1 MTDVHVRPLAESEY
15 RPSFD
20 LFVTALHEPQRVGDD
35 RWRRSVARYEPGRVL
50 GAFLDGELAGTAL
63 SLPSTLEVPGGAVL
77 PAAAVT
83 GVAVRAD
90 RTRRGLLRELM
101 RAQLADL
108 RERGEPLA
116 MLHASETR
124 IYPRFGYGLG
134 TRSQR
139 ARVARTHA
147 ELRPDAPVGGQ
158 VRLVDGI
165 AAEKLLP
172 ELYARIG
179 TGRPGLMAR
188 SDGWWTT
195 RLGAAVENGGTLR
208 VAVHS
213 DESGT
218 DDGFALWEP
227 SKADHQFGDGAVQI
241 QVSDLHGADDTAVAS
256 LWRFLLGLDLATS
269 VIAVDRPLDEP
280 MPWWL
285 ADRRGYGVDR
295 VDDDLWVR
303 LVDVPAA
310 LAARSY
316 GAAAA
321 VVVEVRDA
329 FLPQNS
335 GAYRIGPGGAEPV
348 ADAPQLSLDVD
359 VLGSLYLGDVAPST
373 LVAAN
378 RIDVHDP
385 AAVPAADALFATPRL
400 PWCGTGF

>member
-1 MTDVHVRPLAESEY
+1 MTDVDVRPLAESEY

-20 LFVTALHEPQRVGDD
+20 LFLASLHEPQRTGDE
-35 RWRRSVARYEPGRVL
+35 RWQRPSTRYEPGRVF

-63 SLPSTLEVPGGAVL
+63 SMTSALEVPGGAVL

-83 GVAVRAD
+83 GVGVRAD

-101 RAQLADL
+101 RAQLTEL

-116 MLHASETR
+116 VLHASETR

-139 ARVARTHA
+139 VQVARTHA
-147 ELRPDAPVGGQ
+147 ELRPDAPIGGQ
-158 VRLVDGI
+158 VRLVDGP

-172 ELYARIG
+172 ELYSRIAA
-179 TGRPGLMAR
+179 GRPGLIAR
-188 SDGWWTT
+188 GEGWWTT
-195 RLGAAVENGGTLR
+195 RLAGTVENGGALR

-213 DESGT
+213 DDSGT

-227 SKADHQFGDGAVQI
+227 SKTDHHFGDGSI
-241 QVSDLHGADDTAVAS
+241 RILVSDMHGADDAATAS

-280 MPWWL
+280 LPWWL
-285 ADRRGYGVDR
+285 ADRRGCGVDR

-316 GAAAA
+316 GAAEP
-321 VVVEVRDA
+321 VVVEVRDP

-335 GAYRIGPGGAEPV
+335 GRYRIGPGGAEPV
-348 ADAPQLSLDVD
+348 ADAPQLGLDVD
-359 VLGSLYLGDVAPST
+359 VLGSLYLGDVRPST
-373 LVAAN
+373 LAAAN
-378 RIDVHDP
+378 RVEVHEP
-385 AAVPAADALFATPRL
+385 SALAAADRLFAAARP
-400 PWCGTGF
+400 PWCGTQF